1 MKNYRI
7 IQSNNPL
14 FYGVVRRLL
23 SRKSRGIVFVAH
35 VITSSRKNSYN
46 MRFIWLFPPFLCLYI
61 YFRVFVS
68 FRASLGTSVKV
79 GEVEVEVEVEVE
91 DSAARSLDW
100 EGV

>member
-7 IQSNNPL
+7 IQSNNPP
-14 FYGVVRRLL
+14 FHSVVRRLL
-23 SRKSRGIVFVAH
+23 SRKSRGIVSVAH
-35 VITSSRKNSYN
+35 VTTSSRKNSRN
-46 MRFIWLFPPFLCLYI
+46 MRFIWPFPPFLRLCV

-68 FRASLGTSVKV
+68 FRASLGTSIKV
-79 GEVEVEVEVEVE
+79 REVEVEVEVEVE

>member
-1 MKNYRI
+1 
-7 IQSNNPL
+7 
-14 FYGVVRRLL
+14 
-23 SRKSRGIVFVAH
+23 VAH

-79 GEVEVEVEVEVE
+79 REVEVEVEVEGEVEVE
-91 DSAARSLDW
+91 DFAARLLNW